1 MEHQDHLQE
10 DTLLEVAEADLGHLL
25 HHLEEQAVLVVAEM
39 VDQQV
44 YLQVQDFQQHQIL
57 AAVVAVPEEVLLT

>member
-25 HHLEEQAVLVVAEM
+25 QLLEEQAVLVVAEM
-39 VDQQV
+39 VDQQIN
-44 YLQVQDFQQHQIL
+44 LQVQDFQQHQIL